1 MFTDRDG
8 LMVSEQQNASTLSE
22 RWYAFS
28 ALPHREATA
37 EANLLRQGFSVFIP
51 RLQVTRRHAGRF
63 DTKLAWFFPRYA
75 FVSLDIERHRWRSVN
90 GTLGV
95 ASLVMSRDR
104 PVPVP
109 PGIVEDLRAA
119 ADENGVIDPDGGLVP
134 GGPVELVAGP
144 LSGMIATL
152 VRLDGR
158 RRAEILLTLMGGPV
172 RVTVAQDVLIRT
184 RPPSDSP

>member
-75 FVSLDIERHRWRSVN
+75 FVSLDVERHRWRSVN